1 MSSRASTAA
10 SERVSHPTSER
21 FAGGA
26 DIWQSH
32 ASTSCRSGPPRRPRR
47 SPVADGERID
57 AIRARLEAAPAGP
70 YRLQSRIFRH
80 DIFDVAGKLIES
92 IAEEAEGRTPAL
104 GLAELIAT
112 APADIEFL
120 LAEAERLRRLIV
132 SLL

>member
-1 MSSRASTAA
+1 M
-10 SERVSHPTSER
+10 
-21 FAGGA
+21 
-26 DIWQSH
+26 
-32 ASTSCRSGPPRRPRR
+32 
-47 SPVADGERID
+47 ADGERID

-132 SLL
+132 SLLTAGEYAVDDWRRGRDDLQRAAMVARASLHGEPGEASRG